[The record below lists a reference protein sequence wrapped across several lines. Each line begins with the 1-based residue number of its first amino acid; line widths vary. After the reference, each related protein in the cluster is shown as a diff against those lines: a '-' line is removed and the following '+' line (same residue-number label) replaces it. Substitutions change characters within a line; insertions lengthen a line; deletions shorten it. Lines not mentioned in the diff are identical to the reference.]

1 MKIYLSGKMTGL
13 KPRQI
18 KKNFKR
24 AEEKILMTLG
34 DASIMNPAVTYH
46 MSSIKEFSY
55 LDWLKIDFAM
65 IDACDAVFLLPNWV
79 DSEGAKKEIVYAFS
93 HNKKVFYPSFNG
105 LLYKECDEF
114 TKDIVL
120 KETKKSL
127 KKIAD
132 DKEDQLLEETARKI
146 LGF

>member
-24 AEEKILMTLG
+24 AEEKILMLFG
-34 DASIMNPAVTYH
+34 DASIMNPAVTFY
-46 MSSIKEFSY
+46 MDSTKDFSY
-55 LDWLKIDFAM
+55 LDWLKINFAM

-79 DSEGAKKEIVYAFS
+79 DSEGAKKEIVYAYS

-105 LLYKECDEF
+105 LVYKECDEF
-114 TKDIVL
+114 TKKIVL
-120 KETKKSL
+120 EETKKSL
-127 KKIAD
+127 KNIVDSK
-132 DKEDQLLEETARKI
+132 KDQLLEETARKI
-146 LGF
+146 LKF